1 MKGLELPINIIV
13 IIVLAAV
20 VLIAGLFLFMGSWQT
35 SGGAT
40 QSESIFRSLC
50 NQLLQKNCNADLNSI
65 KVTISGK
72 DYTLASECIN
82 RGAKIA
88 SSVVDADKCKQLCGC
103 LVSDTGQVKC
113 TGCGQG
119 IQYGCLS
126 NQIFCWREY
135 ADGSQ
140 KNLGCYSCS

>member
-50 NQLLQKNCNADLNSI
+50 NKLLQQNCDVTDLNGI

-72 DYTLASECIN
+72 DYTLANECIN
-82 RGAKIA
+82 RGAKTGSGTSAI
-88 SSVVDADKCKQLCGC
+88 VDVTKCKQLCGC
-103 LVSDTGQVKC
+103 LVT
-113 TGCGQG
+113 
-119 IQYGCLS
+119 
-126 NQIFCWREY
+126 
-135 ADGSQ
+135 
-140 KNLGCYSCS
+140 